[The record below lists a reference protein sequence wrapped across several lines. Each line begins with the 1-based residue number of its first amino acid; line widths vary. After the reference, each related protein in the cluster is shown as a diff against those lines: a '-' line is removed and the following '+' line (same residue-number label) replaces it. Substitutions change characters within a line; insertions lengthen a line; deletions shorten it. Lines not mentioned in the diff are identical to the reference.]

1 MQNEPNFEKAQMN
14 VTSLITRDYE
24 NNSNWTLGQNKP
36 NTNPIK
42 PNLLNAQMNVNKV
55 LTRDYEN
62 KSNWALFENK
72 ANTNPIQ
79 TQFQRQKMLLRLTI
93 NGRRKSMLDAR
104 FWCRQAAL
112 EAATC
117 PFTPV
122 VRRIFAG
129 FGHIFLFIF
138 IAHG

>member
-79 TQFQRQKMLLRLTI
+79 TQFQSQK
-93 NGRRKSMLDAR
+93 N
-104 FWCRQAAL
+104 AA
-112 EAATC
+112 A
-117 PFTPV
+117 FDN
-122 VRRIFAG
+122 
-129 FGHIFLFIF
+129 
-138 IAHG
+138 